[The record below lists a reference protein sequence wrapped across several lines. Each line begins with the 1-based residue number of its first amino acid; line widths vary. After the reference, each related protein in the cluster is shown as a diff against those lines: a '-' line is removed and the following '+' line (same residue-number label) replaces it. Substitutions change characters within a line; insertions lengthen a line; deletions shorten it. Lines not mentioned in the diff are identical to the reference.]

1 MKSHEIKFSF
11 IHNQFNYE
19 LPLLGVDLDFISK
32 RKAEIQ
38 DCMQQLATRTSQ
50 INIASAQG
58 VADFEI
64 ASKLVKY
71 YWYAMCTVKHKE
83 SALMGYNAELTEEQ
97 KESHEVYMREQ
108 YKEKT
113 R

>member
-1 MKSHEIKFSF
+1 MEKHKIKFKF
-11 IHNQFNYE
+11 VNNRFNYD
-19 LPLLGVDLDFISK
+19 LPLIGVDLDFINE
-32 RKAEIQ
+32 RKNEIQ

-58 VADFEI
+58 VADFEL

-83 SALMGYNAELTEEQ
+83 KALMGYENVLTEEQ
-97 KESHEVYMREQ
+97 EENKAVRMREW

>member
-1 MKSHEIKFSF
+1 MKKHEIKFSF
-11 IHNQFNYE
+11 IRNQFDYE
-19 LPLLGVDLDFISK
+19 LPLVGVDLDFISK

-58 VADFEI
+58 VADFEL

-83 SALMGYNAELTEEQ
+83 RALLGYDVELTEEQ
-97 KESHEVYMREQ
+97 KERHEVYLREQ
-108 YKEKT
+108 FREKT
-113 R
+113 K